1 MEAVHESVRHFL
13 NSLGTA
19 LTPRTPSSRGGFNRS
34 VTRVFAEIL
43 SGPHHAFLDHWTRS
57 SSLPLMTMHG
67 AVLLSPV
74 EYFRLV
80 MALESHPQLL
90 AFRNFASLTR
100 ISASRRALESTEP
113 YISFA
118 TTKGYKK
125 RK

>member
-43 SGPHHAFLDHWTRS
+43 PGLYHAFLDHWTRS
-57 SSLPLMTMHG
+57 SSLPLVTVHG

-74 EYFRLV
+74 EYFRLAV
-80 MALESHPQLL
+80 LELWHLNPILS
-90 AFRNFASLTR
+90 FSYF
-100 ISASRRALESTEP
+100 LELHVS
-113 YISFA
+113 
-118 TTKGYKK
+118 
-125 RK
+125 